1 MKCFGKNYAGQ
12 LGYGDTEH
20 RGDDDGEMGN
30 NLDTVDLGGKKAVSL
45 AAGEEHT

>member
-1 MKCFGKNYAGQ
+1 MKCFGKNFAGQ
-12 LGYGDTEH
+12 LGYGDTEN

-30 NLDTVDLGGKKAVSL
+30 NLDTVDLGGKKAVSI